1 MQVQGRLEMRKL
13 FFLWSRARGKQIKGD
28 DYKISAF
35 GPVAVKVILFLITVF
50 GLLACQAGPVGAPP
64 TVKIGLV
71 APFEGLHR
79 PLGYE
84 ALFGVKLALQ
94 ERNESGGLHGYR
106 IELVALNDFDDPAEA
121 RRQARAL
128 VADPDVLGVVGH
140 LSSETTLAAMP
151 VYQQANLAMSQPW
164 SVAARTALPNGS
176 GLVRV
181 AATQAEAAALL
192 ESMSLAAGIE
202 HMITVTERDIGSLP
216 PDLEAVELD
225 TDGVA
230 AGEILR
236 ELRQSNPALP
246 VYGQVD
252 VGSPQ
257 LVQVA
262 ETSANG
268 LIFVSPGP
276 APENVEARSFIEAYQ
291 RLAGFPPGPRAVL
304 AYDAANILLD
314 AIDQALNANS
324 DQPTRTEVS
333 ALISRIERT
342 GISGKISFDEQG
354 RRQNAPLWVY
364 QISNQTYP
372 GILLAP

>member
-1 MQVQGRLEMRKL
+1 
-13 FFLWSRARGKQIKGD
+13 
-28 DYKISAF
+28 
-35 GPVAVKVILFLITVF
+35 VAAKVGVLLITIF

-94 ERNESGGLHGYR
+94 ERNENGGLHGYR
-106 IELVALNDFDDPAEA
+106 VELVALNDFDDPAEA

-128 VADPDVLGVVGH
+128 VADLDVLGVVGH

-151 VYQQANLAMSQPW
+151 LYQQANLAMSQPW
-164 SVAARTALPNGS
+164 PVAAPAASPNGS
-176 GLVRV
+176 GVASV
-181 AATQAEAAALL
+181 AATQAEAAAFL
-192 ESMSLAAGIE
+192 ESIRLAAGIE
-202 HMITVTERDIGSLP
+202 YMITVTTPNIDALP
-216 PDLEAVELD
+216 PDLQAVALD

-230 AGEILR
+230 AGEILL
-236 ELRQSNPALP
+236 ELRQSNRALP
-246 VYGQVD
+246 VYGQVN

-262 ETSANG
+262 EAAANG

-276 APENVEARSFIEAYQ
+276 APEDAEGQTFIEAYQ

-304 AYDAANILLD
+304 AYDAANVLLD
-314 AIDQALNANS
+314 AIGQALDTNPGQPSRSGVS
-324 DQPTRTEVS
+324 DV
-333 ALISRIERT
+333 ISQIERT